1 MASYITNK
9 GDENLKNRLE
19 ELIAASDELK
29 FLVGFFYFSGI
40 QELFDT
46 LKKKPSVKM
55 RVLVGMEAG
64 RHAGQIVEFARA
76 KAVSGRENRESF
88 LASLKESLNTKQFD
102 TERFYEQAAYF
113 VEMIMDGRL
122 VLRKTQEPNHAKLY
136 IFKLEEGQ
144 LKDTFFITGS
154 SNLTYSGLVGRDEF
168 NVEISDFGTKEA
180 ELHFD
185 GLWET
190 SDLLTEDDRF
200 KEKLI
205 DLIQRKTH
213 VAKVTPFEAY
223 VRILAGYLDTFKS
236 KEVSTS
242 TKDLLLSLGY
252 KDYKYQLDAVE
263 QALAI
268 IERENGV
275 ILADV
280 VGLGKSVIASLVAK
294 ELGTRGLIICPPGLM
309 GDRNGKS
316 GWQMYKQQFGLND
329 WEVRSV
335 GDLESTLEW
344 VRDNNDIEVV
354 LVDEAHRF
362 RNEDTKGYELLSNI
376 CRGKKVVL
384 LTATPFSNS
393 PSDVFSLLKF
403 FIVPGKSS
411 ISLENDLAFEFAL
424 KRSEFEK
431 LSIIRK
437 YHKDARAER
446 RDKAKKLYE
455 SLFQDTGEVR
465 MELVRARTKQLAL
478 SIKSRIEPVTIR
490 RNRIDLQQD
499 PTYSAEISDLSEVQ
513 DPKEAFFELSSK
525 QSEFYDEVI
534 GKHFADDGGF
544 RGAIYQPYMYEVG
557 LKQAESDKNIEQKE
571 YLSQQNL
578 FDFMR
583 RLLVKRFES
592 SFGAFENSIENFK
605 RVAENA
611 LEFSESTGKY
621 VLDRK
626 LIDNALSTDD
636 EEEVEGLI
644 SEYAEELQKNPG
656 QYPKRF
662 KVYELEKF
670 KDKVQFISDIKSD
683 IALFD
688 LLLKRML
695 ELKLKENDPKVG
707 ALNEI
712 LTKEL
717 KKGSGPKRKIVVFS
731 EYVDTINHIKKHI
744 AKKFEERILVVTG
757 ETTASAISR
766 VLKNFDAASKDQAD
780 DFDVLFT
787 TDKLS
792 EGFNLGRAGAVVNYD
807 IPWNPVRVIQRV
819 GRINRI
825 GQKVF
830 NELYIYNFFPTE
842 KGSDLVRSREIAA
855 NKMFLIHNTLGEDAK
870 IFGSDEVPQAAQLY
884 QALQRNPEEG
894 QEVSTLTA
902 ARNEMAEITKSHPEI
917 VARINELPLRIK
929 VAKQAAEQDLVV
941 SIRKGDA
948 FFVRSKRSNAPDI
961 QELPIGVALGLV
973 RCDFAEQPHPLGARF
988 WDDYKSVIEFEFK
1001 RTNPL
1006 GENSLELRSRNVLK
1020 SLIEKIGDGE
1030 KADFVRMLL
1039 EDVMEYKTL
1048 SDYTLRRIANLDKKL
1063 AGGTDEVMDELISL
1077 ERDLGPNYL
1086 DGIRA
1091 RLGDPEM
1098 DVVVAIENR
1107 PGV

>member
-9 GDENLKNRLE
+9 GEENLKNRLE
-19 ELIAASDELK
+19 ELIGASDELK

-40 QELFDT
+40 QELFSS
-46 LKKKPSVKM
+46 LKKRPTIKM

-64 RHAGQIVEFARA
+64 RHAGQIVEYARA
-76 KAVSGRENRESF
+76 KAVSSRENQSSF
-88 LASLKESLNTKQFD
+88 LASLKETINTKQFD
-102 TERFYEQAAYF
+102 TEEFYQQALYF
-113 VEMIMDGRL
+113 VEMIREGRL
-122 VLRKTQEPNHAKLY
+122 MLRKSHEPNHSKLY
-136 IFKLEEGQ
+136 IFKLEKGQ
-144 LKDTFFITGS
+144 LKDSFFITGS
-154 SNLTYSGLVGRDEF
+154 SNLTYSGLVGRNEF
-168 NVEISDFGTKEA
+168 NVEISDFGVKEA
-180 ELHFD
+180 EVHFD
-185 GLWET
+185 ELWES
-190 SDLLTEDDRF
+190 SDLLTEDDKF
-200 KEKLI
+200 KIKLI
-205 DLIQRKTH
+205 ELIERKTL

-223 VRILAGYLDTFKS
+223 VRVLATYLDTFKS
-236 KEVSTS
+236 KEIST
-242 TKDLLLSLGY
+242 TTRQLLVNLGY
-252 KDYKYQLDAVE
+252 RDYQYQLDAVE

-280 VGLGKSVIASLVAK
+280 VGLGKSVIASLVGK

-344 VRDNNDIEVV
+344 VRDNNDIDVV

-393 PSDVFSLLKF
+393 PSDVFSLLKL

-431 LSIIRK
+431 LSTIRK
-437 YHKDARAER
+437 YHKDSRPER
-446 RDKAKKLYE
+446 RDRAKKLYE
-455 SLFQDTGEVR
+455 SLFQDQGEIR
-465 MELVRARTKQLAL
+465 MELVRARTKQLAT

-490 RNRIDLQQD
+490 RNRIDLQKD
-499 PTYSAEISDLSEVQ
+499 PKYSNEIADLSVVR
-513 DPKEAFFELSSK
+513 DPMEQFFELSK
-525 QSEFYDEVI
+525 AQSEFYDEVI
-534 GKHFADDGGF
+534 GTHFADEGDF
-544 RGAIYQPYMYEVG
+544 RGAIYQPYIYEIG
-557 LKQAESDKNIEQKE
+557 LKQAESEKNIEQKE

-592 SFGAFENSIENFK
+592 SFGAFENSIRNFR

-611 LEFSESTGKY
+611 LNFTTSTGKY
-621 VLDRK
+621 VLDRN
-626 LIDNALSTDD
+626 LIDKALTTDD
-636 EEEVEGLI
+636 EDEVEEMI
-644 SEYAEELQKNPG
+644 VEYAEELQKNAG

-662 KVYELEKF
+662 KVYALEDF
-670 KDKVQFISDIKSD
+670 ADKDKFVADIKAD
-683 IALFD
+683 IDLFD
-688 LLLKRML
+688 LLLERMSK
-695 ELKLKENDPKVG
+695 LKLKENDPKVG
-707 ALNEI
+707 ALNTI
-712 LTKEL
+712 LAESL
-717 KKGSGPKRKIVVFS
+717 KNGTGPKRKIVVFS

-744 AKKFEERILVVTG
+744 AKRFEDRVLVVTG

-766 VLKNFDAASKDQAD
+766 VLKNFDAASKEQED
-780 DFDVLFT
+780 DFDILFT

-830 NELYIYNFFPTE
+830 DELFIYNFFPTE
-842 KGSDLVRSREIAA
+842 RGSDLVRSREIAA

-870 IFGSDEVPQAAQLY
+870 IFGPDEVPQAAQLY

-894 QEVSTLTA
+894 QEVSMLTA
-902 ARNEMAEITKSHPEI
+902 ARNEMAEIVKAHPE
-917 VARINELPLRIK
+917 VLARIKELPLRIK
-929 VAKQAAEQDLVV
+929 VAKRAEEQNLVV

-948 FFVRSKRSNAPDI
+948 FFVRSKRGGAMDI
-961 QELPIGVALGLV
+961 SELPIGQALELV
-973 RCDFAEQPHPLGARF
+973 RCGFGEQAQSLGGTF
-988 WDDYKSVIEFEFK
+988 WEDYRTVVEFELK

-1020 SLIEKIGDGE
+1020 SLIEKFDHEE
-1030 KADFVRMLL
+1030 KADFARMLL
-1039 EDVMEYKTL
+1039 ADIIEFKTL
-1048 SDYTLRRIANLDKKL
+1048 SDFTLRRIANLDKKVLSGADDLLDDL
-1063 AGGTDEVMDELISL
+1063 AAL
-1077 ERDLGPNYL
+1077 ERDLGSHYL
-1086 DGIRA
+1086 DDVRA
-1091 RLGDPEM
+1091 RIGDPEM

-1107 PGV
+1107 TRV